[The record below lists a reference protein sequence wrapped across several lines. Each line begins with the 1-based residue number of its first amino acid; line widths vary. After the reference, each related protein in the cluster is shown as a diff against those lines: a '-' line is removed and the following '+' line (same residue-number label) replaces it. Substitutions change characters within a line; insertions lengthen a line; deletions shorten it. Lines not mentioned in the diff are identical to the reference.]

1 MKKNVWT
8 WMLAAGMVLAGCSDD
23 LDENGGGGNGE
34 LTGETGYIRVA
45 LNLPSTSGNNFRAAD
60 DNKNDDFEDGIA
72 AEYNVKNVILALFYG
87 SSETAAKL
95 KCAYSLSGTWTDDV
109 DDDNVTRYISRVE
122 EVLAKGENDNV
133 YALVIVNQSGYFKVT
148 NDMLY
153 FDTTG
158 NSGEG
163 TSLSGKT
170 LSEFY
175 NAVNVLTANMSKI
188 ASTTDGGNFLM
199 LNAPTSSKQATATSM
214 GEDHTVTTLQPITV
228 YETEAQAESNNPE
241 DIYVE
246 RAVAKVTVSVNNST
260 ADTYSLT
267 IDADDTN
274 YDNATVTFEGWKLQT
289 TNKKMYVIR
298 NVYASDASKVLP
310 ETDQAWETWDGYYVG
325 TEINRFYGSTAN
337 PYRVY
342 WGVDPNYFSVVT
354 SDEMSNNFN
363 VFTPTTAPEQWN
375 NMDNNVSTTIHAEYC
390 AENTTKAQAMQTN
403 NLTSVLLKA
412 NFKLDATS
420 DTDINEDLF
429 MINNTSAIYTE
440 EQFLAV
446 ATAALTGD
454 NALKDGQ
461 SLSLKDL
468 TEGKTISS
476 ASDVSEL
483 LQITE
488 TSGTSELLEKQENAI
503 YEACGSSIK
512 YYKKGVMYYYTTLIK
527 HFGDTPTKCDGAES
541 LDSYDEAKHLG
552 RYGVLRNN
560 WYELNITSVSGP
572 GEPEIP
578 EQPEGPGD
586 ATHGYINATI
596 NILSWAKREQDVE
609 L

>member
-1 MKKNVWT
+1 
-8 WMLAAGMVLAGCSDD
+8 MLAASMVLAGCSDD

-34 LTGETGYIRVA
+34 LTGETGYIKIA
-45 LNLPSTSGNNFRAAD
+45 LNLPSTSGNNFRAVDA
-60 DNKNDDFEDGIA
+60 NGNDDFNDGIEV
-72 AEYNVKNVILALFYG
+72 EYKVNDVLLALFYG
-87 SSETAAKL
+87 SSETTAKL

-109 DDDNVTRYISRVE
+109 DDDNVTRYISTVQ

-158 NSGEG
+158 NGGNG
-163 TSLSGKT
+163 TSLSDKT

-175 NAVNVLTANMSKI
+175 SATYVLTADMSKI
-188 ASTTDGGNFLM
+188 ASTSGDGNFLM
-199 LNAPTSSKQATATSM
+199 LNAPTSSVAATATSM
-214 GEDHTVTTLQPITV
+214 GENHTVTTLQPITV
-228 YETEAQAESNNPE
+228 YDTEAQAESNNPE

-260 ADTYSLT
+260 SNDYSLT
-267 IDADDTN
+267 VDAPQTN
-274 YDNATVTFEGWKLQT
+274 YADATVTFEGWKLQT

-298 NVYASDASKVLP
+298 NVYASDALTVLP
-310 ETDQAWETWDGYYVG
+310 ATGQAWKTWDSYYVG

-342 WGVDPNYFSVVT
+342 WGVDPNYFSVVSST
-354 SDEMSNNFN
+354 EINNNFN
-363 VFTPTTAPEQWN
+363 VFTPTAAPTTWN
-375 NMDNNVSTTIHAEYC
+375 GMANTVSTTIPAEYC
-390 AENTTKAQAMQTN
+390 AENTTIAKAMQTN

-440 EQFLAV
+440 EEFLAV
-446 ATAALTGD
+446 ANAALTGD

-461 SLSLKDL
+461 SLSLKTL
-468 TEGKTISS
+468 TDGKTITSKDNV
-476 ASDVSEL
+476 SDL
-483 LQITE
+483 LQI
-488 TSGTSELLEKQENAI
+488 SSEGSTMELSTNQEEAI
-503 YEACGSSIK
+503 FNACGSSIK
-512 YYKKGVMYYYTTLIK
+512 YYKNGVMYYYTTLIK
-527 HFGDTPTKCDGAES
+527 HFGDTPTKCDGVES
-541 LDSYDEAKHLG
+541 LNNYDEADHLG

-578 EQPEGPGD
+578 EQPEEPGD

>member
-1 MKKNVWT
+1 
-8 WMLAAGMVLAGCSDD
+8 MLAASMVLAGCSDD

-34 LTGETGYIRVA
+34 LTGETGYIKIA

-60 DNKNDDFEDGIA
+60 ANGNDDFEDGIE

-87 SSETAAKL
+87 SSETAATL

-109 DDDNVTRYISRVE
+109 DDDNVTRYISTVQ

-158 NSGEG
+158 KGGDG
-163 TSLSGKT
+163 TSLSGTT

-175 NAVNVLTANMSKI
+175 SATNVLTADMSKI
-188 ASTTDGGNFLM
+188 ASTTNGGNFLM

-260 ADTYSLT
+260 VDIYSLT

-298 NVYASDASKVLP
+298 NVYASSASDVLP
-310 ETDQAWETWDGYYVG
+310 TTGQAWKTWDGYYVN
-325 TEINRFYGSTAN
+325 TEINRFYGSAAN

-342 WGVDPNYFSVVT
+342 WGVDPNYFSVVSST
-354 SDEMSNNFN
+354 EISNNFN
-363 VFTPTTAPEQWN
+363 VFTPTTAPTTWN
-375 NMDNNVSTTIHAEYC
+375 NMANTVSTTIPAEYC
-390 AENTTKAQAMQTN
+390 AENTTIAKAMQTN

-412 NFKLDATS
+412 NFKLADSESTG
-420 DTDINEDLF
+420 INDDLF

-440 EQFLAV
+440 EQFLDV

-454 NALKDGQ
+454 DALGEGQ
-461 SLSLKDL
+461 SLSLKTL
-468 TEGKTISS
+468 TDGKTITSKDNV
-476 ASDVSEL
+476 SDL
-483 LQITE
+483 LQISGEGSTTE
-488 TSGTSELLEKQENAI
+488 LSTTQEEAI
-503 YEACGSSIK
+503 FNACGSSIK
-512 YYKKGVMYYYTTLIK
+512 YYKNGVMYYYTTLIK

-541 LDSYDEAKHLG
+541 LDNYSEEDHLG

-560 WYELNITSVSGP
+560 WYELNIISVSGP

-578 EQPEGPGD
+578 EQPEEPGD
-586 ATHGYINATI
+586 ATHGYIKATI

>member
-1 MKKNVWT
+1 
-8 WMLAAGMVLAGCSDD
+8 MLAAGMVLAGCSDD
-23 LDENGGGGNGE
+23 LEENGGGGNSE
-34 LTGETGYIRVA
+34 LTGETGYIKIA
-45 LNLPSTSGNNFRAAD
+45 LNLPSTSGNNFRADA
-60 DNKNDDFEDGIA
+60 NENDDFDDGIA
-72 AEYNVKNVILALFYG
+72 AEYNVKDVILALFYG
-87 SSETAAKL
+87 NSETTAKL
-95 KCAYSLSGTWTDDV
+95 KCAYSLTGTWTDDV
-109 DDDNVTRYISRVE
+109 DNDNVTRYISTVQ

-158 NSGEG
+158 NGGDE

-170 LSEFY
+170 LGDFY
-175 NAVNVLTANMSKI
+175 TTVNVQTADMSKI
-188 ASTTDGGNFLM
+188 ASTTTDGGNFLM

-214 GEDHTVTTLQPITV
+214 EDDHTVTTLQPITV
-228 YETEAQAESNNPE
+228 YETEAQAENNNPE

-246 RAVAKVTVSVNNST
+246 RAVAKVTVSVDNSNN
-260 ADTYSLT
+260 DDYSLT
-267 IDADDTN
+267 VDAPNTTYDD
-274 YDNATVTFEGWKLQT
+274 ATITFDGWKLQT

-298 NVYASDASKVLP
+298 NVYASDASTVLP
-310 ETDQAWETWDGYYVG
+310 ATGQAWKTWDGYYVG
-325 TEINRFYGSTAN
+325 SEINRFYGSTPN

-342 WGVDPNYFSVVT
+342 WGVDPNYFLVV
-354 SDEMSNNFN
+354 SSNEIENNFN
-363 VFTPTTAPEQWN
+363 VITPDDVNIQWN
-375 NMDNNVSTTIHAEYC
+375 NMANTASTTIPAEYC

-412 NFKLDATS
+412 KFKLADSESTG
-420 DTDINEDLF
+420 INDDLF

-454 NALKDGQ
+454 NALGEDE
-461 SLSLKDL
+461 SLSLKTLD
-468 TEGKTISS
+468 GKTITSS
-476 ASDVSEL
+476 SEVSDL
-483 LQITE
+483 LQITG
-488 TSGTSELLEKQENAI
+488 GTSSSSDLTDAQEKAI
-503 YEACGSSIK
+503 FEACGSSIK
-512 YYKKGVMYYYTTLIK
+512 YYKNGVMYYYTTLIK
-527 HFGDTPTKCDGAES
+527 HFGDIPTKCDGAES
-541 LDSYDEAKHLG
+541 LEDYEEVDHLG

-578 EQPEGPGD
+578 EQPEEPGD

-596 NILSWAKREQDVE
+596 NILSWAKRQQDVE